1 MVDYSDQTLG
11 SNLKSDP
18 VNVPKN
24 YEPTELAD
32 NDTKLSSETVVNTT
46 TDTFNTEK
54 DSLLDAFKLATIDHQ
69 LQVCKSYNKKTLPNT
84 DTIHWE
90 SSNPHSVIRLF
101 STDDNELRVKVDIKS
116 TISNYDP
123 LGKLRIRFFD
133 NLMHIEVAD
142 KTPSTMII
150 LNPYDKDYQYCTVLA
165 DVSLFIPK
173 DFKLNLN
180 VISPYTMI
188 FNHDDCKLDVVN
200 WHSKVAPCVF
210 ELRANEINVSSQ
222 TGMIRIKKTK
232 ATKLRCMNAKDHST
246 KLEKLSITDSV
257 FGEVNVDVV
266 YGFKLENTKVD
277 NLFLLSKAAEVKLDG
292 CDLKQAIISSQTGPI
307 SITNTNYEDFKISGR
322 TSNLDLMNVNGNNM
336 KLLLKSGRII
346 GNQVESKCIEISKH
360 SGSIGFNNSQFG
372 ILQCA
377 LPHGDITLNDVHSDW
392 MNILSDFG
400 SVELSNFTFSNRLFI
415 QTNSS
420 PITLIG
426 KCLDKVRFNT
436 NPELNSSFGNIQLQT
451 STGSIKTNIHQY
463 KVLDILTCSG
473 NIDHNYECTSNQQ
486 TRIKATDGNIT
497 INVTKLEAI
506 LDIKT
511 TSGTKRSHG
520 DVFRNYVSEPTPH
533 QDIFRIGDVSSG
545 STLGAFSAT
554 GDIVVLMS

>member
-1 MVDYSDQTLG
+1 MLEDYSDQTLG

-69 LQVCKSYNKKTLPNT
+69 LQVFKSYNKKTLPNT

-222 TGMIRIKKTK
+222 TGMIGIKKTK
-232 ATKLRCMNAKDHST
+232 ATKLRCMNAKNHST
-246 KLEKLSITDSV
+246 KLEKLSIADSV

-266 YGFKLENTKVD
+266 YDFKLENSKVD

-292 CDLKQAIISSQTGPI
+292 CDLKQAVISSQTGPI
-307 SITNTNYEDFKISGR
+307 SITNTNYENFKISGR
-322 TSNLDLMNVNGNNM
+322 TSNLDLM
-336 KLLLKSGRII
+336 
-346 GNQVESKCIEISKH
+346 
-360 SGSIGFNNSQFG
+360 NSQFG

-400 SVELSNFTFSNRLFI
+400 NVELSNFTFSNRLFI

-420 PITLIG
+420 PISLIG

-473 NIDHNYECTSNQQ
+473 NIDHSYECTSNQQ
-486 TRIKATDGNIT
+486 TRIKTTDGNIL

-511 TSGTKRSHG
+511 TSGTKKSHG
-520 DVFRNYVSEPTPH
+520 DVFRNYAYGPTPH